1 MLILLSFIPRWR
13 ESIAWRFVSVNFSEN
28 IVWENLIGLGAAESR
43 NLPARKTGLP
53 ERYMKVRGREG
64 FSTIG
69 PLPNTPGS
77 EPETAIEP
85 ESALRPDTVLVVV
98 QRQVP
103 ASSV

>member
-13 ESIAWRFVSVNFSEN
+13 ESIACRLVSVSFSEN
-28 IVWENLIGLGAAESR
+28 IVWENLIGLEAAESR

-53 ERYMKVRGREG
+53 DWYMKVRGREG

-69 PLPNTPGS
+69 PLANTPGRV
-77 EPETAIEP
+77 PETATVP
-85 ESALRPDTVLVVV
+85 ERALRPPTGLLVV

-103 ASSV
+103 TSSV